1 MIAAHRMALSLLYL
15 LFFIFLLFRF
25 VRFVHAGTGVEGAAS
40 GAGLAV
46 GEQLRAFRGGGERLR
61 HGRQSH
67 KSNGARTRFHVE
79 AQNRETGFAPS
90 CASTDAVPWLYRNP
104 PIRISVKAQA
114 LNEHYRL

>member
-1 MIAAHRMALSLLYL
+1 
-15 LFFIFLLFRF
+15 
-25 VRFVHAGTGVEGAAS
+25 
-40 GAGLAV
+40 
-46 GEQLRAFRGGGERLR
+46 LRAFRGGGERLR